1 MFYKFHNIRIK
12 KKGAG
17 NETFIYKSFEN
28 FRGGGVKSDPPKQG
42 TEHGNPKHKP
52 KNLIHDHNGWIRTV
66 TLLVV
71 FALIWGQVPVAGSVT
86 DNMPSVIQRILGIR
100 EDTVADS
107 FEGASTNA
115 KINYM
120 EKQMVA
126 LQSSVEQIKGQNSA
140 YSLYCFIQSADTRY
154 EGCELTLTS
163 GSGNQ
168 VATGNLHLDK
178 KLNKYVANIYSN
190 FNGNCTL
197 QYGSVKESINL
208 GATGQEHQLK
218 PYISDLTVWIDSNN
232 SAYAGRS
239 VVLKDSGGG
248 TVQSAELKLVNGH
261 YEATM
266 TAYANGNYTIAY
278 PYVASSK
285 ILNLTTGV
293 TLNGSAK
300 RQQLFGDL
308 QQMTIADIQACCKA
322 GAITSIAKVGD
333 TFSDGTYTYTII
345 GINQDKPSDAS
356 GNVLNKS
363 QYGDVLTVMPLGAP
377 KGATNGQP
385 VTMNASATP
394 WGVSYASM
402 NDDANNY
409 GSWASSKMRSTTMPQ
424 YLVKLPQATQNAIGH
439 VQKVTGTYN
448 GDSSGGNNSITGD
461 KCFLLSGKEIFGES
475 GAGNGSYCTTNE
487 ANATFQYQYFA
498 NIATTP
504 ASRDINS
511 SGGQWWWLRSPR
523 CSYSNDFCA
532 VGTGSSNKDNAYFKH
547 GVFAAFCIY

>member
-1 MFYKFHNIRIK
+1 MKHLFTKVSKIF
-12 KKGAG
+12 
-17 NETFIYKSFEN
+17 
-28 FRGGGVKSDPPKQG
+28 GGGVKSDPPKQG

-248 TVQSAELKLVNGH
+248 TVQSAELKLVGGH

-308 QQMTIADIQACCKA
+308 QQMMIADIQACCKA

-394 WGVSYASM
+394 WGGNVAPM
-402 NDDANNY
+402 NDRNSNY
-409 GSWASSKMRSTTMPQ
+409 GSWASSRMRSTTMPQ
-424 YLVKLPQATQNAIGH
+424 YLAKLPRATQNAIGY
-439 VQKVTGTYN
+439 VQKVTGTCD
-448 GDSSGGNNSITGD
+448 GSTSGGNNSVTGD
-461 KCFLLSGKEIFGES
+461 KCFLLSGKEIFGGS
-475 GAGNGSYCTTNE
+475 GGSNGSYCTTTE
-487 ANATFQYQYFA
+487 ADATFQYQYFQ

-504 ASRDINS
+504 ASRNIS
-511 SGGQWWWLRSPR
+511 SSNYEVWSLRSPNHR
-523 CSYSNDFCA
+523 ENNMFCG
-532 VGTGSSNKDNAYFKH
+532 VFNGSSNNGIAGGGQ